1 MVSKVKRRPCGF
13 APSRNALSTLL
24 PVNQMNPE
32 PLPQIFTDSLLE
44 HRRELDA
51 IDAHLVSL
59 LGARFAVTRR
69 IGALKACH
77 GVAAGDPEREQAQLE
92 RLLVLS
98 ADLDLPTEVTRA
110 VFETLFEFVRA
121 SHRAQASSTPERGAH
136 E

>member
-1 MVSKVKRRPCGF
+1 
-13 APSRNALSTLL
+13 
-24 PVNQMNPE
+24 MNPQ

-51 IDAHLVSL
+51 IDAQLLSL
-59 LGARFAVTRR
+59 LGVRFAITRR

-77 GVAAGDPEREQAQLE
+77 GVEAADPAREQAQLE

-110 VFETLFEFVRA
+110 VFETLFGFVRA
-121 SHRAQASSTPERGAH
+121 NHLAQASSTQERGAD